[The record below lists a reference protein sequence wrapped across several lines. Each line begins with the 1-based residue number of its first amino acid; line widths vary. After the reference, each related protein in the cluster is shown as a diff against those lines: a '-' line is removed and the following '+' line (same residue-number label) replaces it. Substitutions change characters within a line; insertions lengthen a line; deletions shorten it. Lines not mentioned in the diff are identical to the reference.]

1 MTKMDDTFK
10 EANKDHFE
18 LHLRNIIN
26 NSFGKDFGALNLN
39 VRFPI
44 VNDIEICEID
54 IKASLHPLYLEL
66 NDKNGNL
73 SKKFYVRS
81 GNSSQELDIE
91 ESSSS
96 YIKKRF

>member
-1 MTKMDDTFK
+1 MLLNPKLLKFFNQLSECRWIFFINHTF
-10 EANKDHFE
+10 NHG
-18 LHLRNIIN
+18 IVIC
-26 NSFGKDFGALNLN
+26 
-39 VRFPI
+39 FPI

-91 ESSSS
+91 ESSS